1 MPRTAGSSQYEVRV
15 EREELLRY
23 LAVLSKSIT
32 SKDKVARISF
42 DDGWL
47 MIAVGEADFAIAAEG
62 KWAKPVSID
71 ASWIQ
76 KMNRLLP
83 AGNPLVLRVEK
94 KHFYINSFGVP
105 CHEVAKKKAP
115 APSNVEPSRE
125 TLRSI
130 GQAAKLLEPFHV
142 TAQDVIELV
151 KKAQSV
157 GPPSW
162 TTEAT
167 KLIATVAKAW
177 IVLAPLGVE
186 TSDLRSLIDN
196 AVRNAFT
203 RKSK

>member
-1 MPRTAGSSQYEVRV
+1 MSGTAGSSQYEVRV

-23 LAVLSKSIT
+23 LAVLSKSI
-32 SKDKVARISF
+32 SAKDKVARISF

-76 KMNRLLP
+76 KLNRLLP

-105 CHEVAKKKAP
+105 CHEVEKKRAP
-115 APSNVEPSRE
+115 ASSKVEPSRE

-151 KKAQSV
+151 KKTRCA

-162 TTEAT
+162 TADET
-167 KLIATVAKAW
+167 KMIATVAKAW

>member
-1 MPRTAGSSQYEVRV
+1 MPGTVGSSQYEVRV

-23 LAVLSKSIT
+23 LAVLSKSI
-32 SKDKVARISF
+32 SANDKVARISF

-83 AGNPLVLRVEK
+83 AGNPLELRVEK

-105 CHEVAKKKAP
+105 CHEVAKKKAS
-115 APSNVEPSRE
+115 ASSKVEPSRE
-125 TLRSI
+125 ALRSI
-130 GQAAKLLEPFHV
+130 GHAAKLLGPFHV
-142 TAQDVIELV
+142 TAQDVIDLV
-151 KKAQSV
+151 KKAQRT

-162 TTEAT
+162 TADET
-167 KLIATVAKAW
+167 KMIAAVAKAW
-177 IVLAPLGVE
+177 MFLAPLGVE
-186 TSDLRSLIDN
+186 TFDLRSLIDN
-196 AVRNAFT
+196 AVRNAFS
-203 RKSK
+203 RKRK

>member
-1 MPRTAGSSQYEVRV
+1 MPGTVGSSQYEVRV

-23 LAVLSKSIT
+23 LAVLSKSI
-32 SKDKVARISF
+32 SANDKVARISF

-83 AGNPLVLRVEK
+83 AGNPLELRVEK

-115 APSNVEPSRE
+115 ASSKVEPSRE
-125 TLRSI
+125 ALRSI

-151 KKAQSV
+151 KKVQSV
-157 GPPSW
+157 SPPSW
-162 TTEAT
+162 TADET
-167 KLIATVAKAW
+167 KMIATVAKAW
-177 IVLAPLGVE
+177 VVLAPLGVE
-186 TSDLRSLIDN
+186 TSDLRSLMEN

-203 RKSK
+203 RMPK

>member
-23 LAVLSKSIT
+23 IAVLSKSIN

-47 MIAVGEADFAIAAEG
+47 MIAFGEADFAIAAEG

-94 KHFYINSFGVP
+94 KHFYINTFGVP
-105 CHEVAKKKAP
+105 CHEVAKKKRTP
-115 APSNVEPSRE
+115 PPSAIEPSRE
-125 TLRSI
+125 VLRSI
-130 GQAAKLLEPFHV
+130 GQAAKLLKPFHV

-162 TTEAT
+162 TADET
-167 KLIATVAKAW
+167 KMIATVAKAW
-177 IVLAPLGVE
+177 ALLAPLGIE
-186 TSDLRSLIDN
+186 TSDLRTLIDN
-196 AVRNAFT
+196 AIRNGFT
-203 RKSK
+203 RK

>member
-1 MPRTAGSSQYEVRV
+1 MPGTAASSQYEVRV

-23 LAVLSKSIT
+23 IAVLSKSIT

-94 KHFYINSFGVP
+94 KHFYINTFGVP
-105 CHEVAKKKAP
+105 CHEVAKKKTPP
-115 APSNVEPSRE
+115 AAIEPSRE
-125 TLRSI
+125 VLRRI

-151 KKAQSV
+151 KKAHSA
-157 GPPSW
+157 GSPSW
-162 TTEAT
+162 TADET
-167 KLIATVAKAW
+167 KMIATVAKAW
-177 IVLAPLGVE
+177 ALLAPLGIE
-186 TSDLRSLIDN
+186 TSDLRALIDN
-196 AVRNAFT
+196 AVRNGFS
-203 RKSK
+203 RKRI

>member
-1 MPRTAGSSQYEVRV
+1 MPTTAGRSQYEVRV
-15 EREELLRY
+15 EREELLQY
-23 LAVLSKSIT
+23 IAVLSKSIT

-94 KHFYINSFGVP
+94 KHFYINTFGVP
-105 CHEVAKKKAP
+105 CREVAKKKT
-115 APSNVEPSRE
+115 PSPSAIEPSRE
-125 TLRSI
+125 VLRSI

-142 TAQDVIELV
+142 TTQDVIELV
-151 KKAQSV
+151 NKSQAA

-162 TTEAT
+162 TADET
-167 KLIATVAKAW
+167 KMIAIVAKAW
-177 IVLAPLGVE
+177 ALLAPLGIE

-196 AVRNAFT
+196 AVRNGFM
-203 RKSK
+203 RK

>member
-1 MPRTAGSSQYEVRV
+1 M
-15 EREELLRY
+15 RY
-23 LAVLSKSIT
+23 LAVLSKSI
-32 SKDKVARISF
+32 SARDKVAHISF

-71 ASWIQ
+71 ALWIH

-105 CHEVAKKKAP
+105 CHEVAKKKSP
-115 APSNVEPSRE
+115 ASSKVEPSRE
-125 TLRSI
+125 VLRSI

-151 KKAQSV
+151 KGVQSADQ
-157 GPPSW
+157 PSW
-162 TTEAT
+162 TTDET
-167 KLIATVAKAW
+167 KMIATVAKAW
-177 IVLAPLGVE
+177 ALLAPLGVE
-186 TSDLRSLIDN
+186 TSDLRSLIDK
-196 AVRNAFT
+196 AVRNGLT
-203 RKSK
+203 RK

>member
-1 MPRTAGSSQYEVRV
+1 
-15 EREELLRY
+15 
-23 LAVLSKSIT
+23 
-32 SKDKVARISF
+32 
-42 DDGWL
+42 

-62 KWAKPVSID
+62 KWARPVSID

-142 TAQDVIELV
+142 TVQDVIELV
-151 KKAQSV
+151 KKAQRA
-157 GPPSW
+157 GPPFW
-162 TTEAT
+162 TTDAT
-167 KLIATVAKAW
+167 KMIATVAKAW

-203 RKSK
+203 GKSK

>member
-1 MPRTAGSSQYEVRV
+1 VPGTVGSSQYEVRV

-23 LAVLSKSIT
+23 LAVLSKSI
-32 SKDKVARISF
+32 SANDKVARISF

-83 AGNPLVLRVEK
+83 AGNPLELRVEK

-105 CHEVAKKKAP
+105 CHEVERKKAS
-115 APSNVEPSRE
+115 ASSKVEPSRE
-125 TLRSI
+125 ALRSI
-130 GQAAKLLEPFHV
+130 GHAAKLLEPFHV
-142 TAQDVIELV
+142 TAQDVIDLV
-151 KKAQSV
+151 KKAQRK

-162 TTEAT
+162 TADET
-167 KLIATVAKAW
+167 KMIATAAKAW
-177 IVLAPLGVE
+177 ALLAPLGVE

-196 AVRNAFT
+196 TVRNAFT
-203 RKSK
+203 RKRR

>member
-1 MPRTAGSSQYEVRV
+1 MPGTAGSSQYEVRV

-23 LAVLSKSIT
+23 IAVLSKSIT

-47 MIAVGEADFAIAAEG
+47 MIGAGEADFAIAAEG

-105 CHEVAKKKAP
+105 CHEVAKKKAS

-125 TLRSI
+125 ILRTI

-162 TTEAT
+162 TTDAT
-167 KLIATVAKAW
+167 RMIATVAKAW

>member
-1 MPRTAGSSQYEVRV
+1 MPRTAGSSQYEIRV

-62 KWAKPVSID
+62 KWSKPVSID

-94 KHFYINSFGVP
+94 KHFYINTFGVP

-115 APSNVEPSRE
+115 APSNGGTITGNPSQHRAGCE
-125 TLRSI
+125 TARTFSRHCP
-130 GQAAKLLEPFHV
+130 GCNRAC
-142 TAQDVIELV
+142 
-151 KKAQSV
+151 
-157 GPPSW
+157 
-162 TTEAT
+162 
-167 KLIATVAKAW
+167 
-177 IVLAPLGVE
+177 
-186 TSDLRSLIDN
+186 
-196 AVRNAFT
+196 
-203 RKSK
+203 

>member
-1 MPRTAGSSQYEVRV
+1 MPGTARSSQYEVHV

-23 LAVLSKSIT
+23 IAVLSKSIT

-83 AGNPLVLRVEK
+83 TGNPLVLRVEK
-94 KHFYINSFGVP
+94 KHFYINTFGVP
-105 CHEVAKKKAP
+105 CHEVAKKKKP
-115 APSNVEPSRE
+115 PSAIEPSPE
-125 TLRSI
+125 GLRSI

-151 KKAQSV
+151 KKARSA

-162 TTEAT
+162 TADET
-167 KLIATVAKAW
+167 KMIATVAKAW
-177 IVLAPLGVE
+177 ALLAPLGIE
-186 TSDLRSLIDN
+186 TSDLRTLIDN
-196 AVRNAFT
+196 AVRNGFT
-203 RKSK
+203 RM

>member
-1 MPRTAGSSQYEVRV
+1 MPGATASSPYEVRV

-23 LAVLSKSIT
+23 IAVLTKSIT

-94 KHFYINSFGVP
+94 KHFYINTFGVP
-105 CHEVAKKKAP
+105 CHEVAKKTRTP
-115 APSNVEPSRE
+115 PPSAIEPSRE
-125 TLRSI
+125 VLRSI
-130 GQAAKLLEPFHV
+130 GQAAKLLEAFHV
-142 TAQDVIELV
+142 TAQDVIGLV
-151 KKAQSV
+151 KRAQSA
-157 GPPSW
+157 GQPSW
-162 TTEAT
+162 TAAEA
-167 KLIATVAKAW
+167 KMIAAVAKAW
-177 IVLAPLGVE
+177 VVLAPLGVE
-186 TSDLRSLIDN
+186 TADLRSLIDN
-196 AVRNAFT
+196 AIRNGFK
-203 RKSK
+203 RK

>member
-1 MPRTAGSSQYEVRV
+1 MPRIAGSSQYEVRV

-105 CHEVAKKKAP
+105 CHEVAKKKMP
-115 APSNVEPSRE
+115 APSMVEPLRE
-125 TLRSI
+125 VLRSI

-151 KKAQSV
+151 KKAQSA
-157 GPPSW
+157 GSPSW
-162 TTEAT
+162 TTDET
-167 KLIATVAKAW
+167 KMIATVAKAW
-177 IVLAPLGVE
+177 ALLAPLGVE
-186 TSDLRSLIDN
+186 TSDLRSLIDE
-196 AVRNAFT
+196 AVRNGFT
-203 RKSK
+203 RTRT